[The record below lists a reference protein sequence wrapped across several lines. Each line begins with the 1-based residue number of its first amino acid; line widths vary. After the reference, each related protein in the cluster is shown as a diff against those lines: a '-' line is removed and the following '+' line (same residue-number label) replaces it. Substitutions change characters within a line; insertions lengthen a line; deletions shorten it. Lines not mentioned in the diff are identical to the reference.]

1 MIATVQQARLA
12 VERAM
17 GQREAM
23 QADLDAEKARL
34 AKEEASAHASVSAR
48 VLLQEAARITQEKL
62 QWRISKLVTLAQ
74 ESVFENPY
82 ETKMVF
88 ESKFGRTHVDLFFE
102 RNGQRVDPLEAS
114 GGGAVDVAAFGLQMS
129 LWTLKTPKLRPVFVL
144 DEPLKWLKG
153 GSLPEKGAE
162 MIREI
167 AHRLGVQIIM
177 VSHIPDQIAH
187 ADRVFRVV
195 KRRGKSVVK
204 RDGM

>member
-1 MIATVQQARLA
+1 MINTVQQAVLA
-12 VERAM
+12 VERAI
-17 GQREAM
+17 GQRDAM

-34 AKEEASAHASVSAR
+34 AQEEANAHASLSAR

-74 ESVFENPY
+74 ESVFDNPY

-129 LWTLKTPKLRPVFVL
+129 LWTLRTPRLRPVFVL

-153 GSLPEKGAE
+153 GGLPEKGAE

-195 KRRGKSVVK
+195 KKRGKSVVK

>member
-34 AKEEASAHASVSAR
+34 AKEEASAHASLSAR
-48 VLLQEAARITQEKL
+48 ALLQEAARITQEKL

-129 LWTLKTPKLRPVFVL
+129 LWTLKTPRLRPVFVL

-153 GSLPEKGAE
+153 GDLPEKGAK